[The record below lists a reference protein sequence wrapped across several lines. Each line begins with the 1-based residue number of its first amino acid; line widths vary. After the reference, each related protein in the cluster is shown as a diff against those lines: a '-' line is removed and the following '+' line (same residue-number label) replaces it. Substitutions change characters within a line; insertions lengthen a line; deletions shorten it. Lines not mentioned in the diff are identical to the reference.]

1 MVVLF
6 SSNLYAID
14 VEKSEFVSSGEIVE
28 ALRNVYEKYDG
39 SFILHSVN
47 NDIHY
52 TKAELMEEI
61 CKLETSLKA
70 TKSELVVEPI
80 IEGSGNG
87 FDIVPQ
93 GFHYTREYTSYINA
107 SNGVSGNAT
116 IEISC
121 TGTIYDGTI
130 TFVSV
135 SNISTRR
142 YGTATGFISWAQT
155 SSDYTISEDKKFANV
170 NATGTLVTRLN
181 VLGVE
186 YSAAYD
192 HVIGMLIHA
201 R

>member
-1 MVVLF
+1 MD
-6 SSNLYAID
+6 A
-14 VEKSEFVSSGEIVE
+14 
-28 ALRNVYEKYDG
+28 
-39 SFILHSVN
+39 
-47 NDIHY
+47 
-52 TKAELMEEI
+52 
-61 CKLETSLKA
+61 SLKA
-70 TKSELVVEPI
+70 AKSEQVVASI
-80 IEGSGNG
+80 IEGSSNG
-87 FDIVPQ
+87 FDIMPQ
-93 GFHYTREYTSYINA
+93 GFHYTRKYTSYANA

-142 YGTATGFISWAQT
+142 YGTAIGFISWTQT
-155 SSDYTISEDKKFANV
+155 NSDYTISEDKKLANV
-170 NATGTLVTRLN
+170 NATGTLVTRWN

-192 HVIGMLIHA
+192 HMIGMIIHV